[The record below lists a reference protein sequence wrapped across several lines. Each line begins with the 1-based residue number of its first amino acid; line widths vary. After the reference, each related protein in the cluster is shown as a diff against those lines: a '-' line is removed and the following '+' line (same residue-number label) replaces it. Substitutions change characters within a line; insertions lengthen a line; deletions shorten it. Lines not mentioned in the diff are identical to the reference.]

1 MFVFIF
7 ALRGIG
13 MNFKMYLNATQLE
26 IAHLLNSSLKWL
38 KNLMNICFVLG

>member
-13 MNFKMYLNATQLE
+13 MNFKMYLNVTQLE
-26 IAHLLNSSLKWL
+26 IAHLLNFSLKWL